1 MKLSKLDIVLHQMGY
16 DTKRYKDYVA
26 SLQKRLNDNWFNH
39 HADDDYWIYWHKCH
53 VGRYDFTGEYDK
65 AIREY
70 HMTPREAYDWVF
82 EEFINK

>member
-1 MKLSKLDIVLHQMGY
+1 MKLNKIHVLLHQMGF
-16 DTKRYKDYVA
+16 DTKAYKAYV
-26 SLQKRLNDNWFNH
+26 SKLQKLLDYNWEVH
-39 HADDDYWIYWHKCH
+39 HSDGFWKYWHMCK
-53 VGRYDFTGEYDK
+53 VDNFDFTGEYTM